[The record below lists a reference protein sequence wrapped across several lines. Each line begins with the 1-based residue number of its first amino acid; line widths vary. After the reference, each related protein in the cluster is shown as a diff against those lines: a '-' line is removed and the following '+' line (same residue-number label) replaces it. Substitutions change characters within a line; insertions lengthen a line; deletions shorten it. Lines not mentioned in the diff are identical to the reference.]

1 MNSKALIQK
10 NKHNNKNDST
20 INFMDNINLN
30 NNSSSIKMNTNL
42 KIPISIN
49 KKLKSIFKYA
59 LNEIGIDIMNP
70 KNFID
75 ELLNMYLQEEN
86 LIQETKEHRTK
97 VENFVKTFIYL
108 LVNWKFSFLENA
120 FDVKE
125 NILKLLLKKQIFK
138 CNYLNNST
146 IEEYKKNEKLQ
157 ERNLFVIYN
166 VIKSIEYKYNIE
178 IVGIESYQKQ
188 EINGYSLEI
197 KFHWFIKFVDY
208 FIILYLSDDSI
219 IPFSHFINEK
229 KLRELIEI
237 FDKDKNFNLSYFF
250 NLENADKFKRKIIYI
265 VENVIYNLIF
275 YVILLNILI
284 MK

>member
-157 ERNLFVIYN
+157 DRNLFVIYN
-166 VIKSIEYKYNIE
+166 VIKSIEYKYNIP
-178 IVGIESYQKQ
+178 IVGIENYQSNK
-188 EINGYSLEI
+188 ENVYSLEI

-229 KLRELIEI
+229 KLRELIET

-250 NLENADKFKRKIIYI
+250 NQENADKFKRKIIYI
-265 VENVIYNLIF
+265 VENVIYNLI
-275 YVILLNILI
+275 NN
-284 MK
+284 K

>member
-1 MNSKALIQK
+1 MNNKALIQK

-166 VIKSIEYKYNIE
+166 VIKM
-178 IVGIESYQKQ
+178 V
-188 EINGYSLEI
+188 
-197 KFHWFIKFVDY
+197 
-208 FIILYLSDDSI
+208 
-219 IPFSHFINEK
+219 
-229 KLRELIEI
+229 
-237 FDKDKNFNLSYFF
+237 
-250 NLENADKFKRKIIYI
+250 
-265 VENVIYNLIF
+265 
-275 YVILLNILI
+275 
-284 MK
+284 

>member
-1 MNSKALIQK
+1 MNNKALIQK

-30 NNSSSIKMNTNL
+30 NNSSSNKMNTNL

-146 IEEYKKNEKLQ
+146 IEEYKINEKLQ

-166 VIKSIEYKYNIE
+166 VIKSIEYKYNIP
-178 IVGIESYQKQ
+178 IVGIENYQSNK
-188 EINGYSLEI
+188 ENVYSLEI

-229 KLRELIEI
+229 KLRELIET
-237 FDKDKNFNLSYFF
+237 FDKDKNFNLSFFF
-250 NLENADKFKRKIIYI
+250 NQENADKFKRKIIYI
-265 VENVIYNLIF
+265 VENVIYNLI
-275 YVILLNILI
+275 NN
-284 MK
+284 K

>member
-1 MNSKALIQK
+1 MNNKALIQK

-86 LIQETKEHRTK
+86 LIQETKEHRTR

-157 ERNLFVIYN
+157 VRNLFVIYN
-166 VIKSIEYKYNIE
+166 VIKSIEYKYNIP
-178 IVGIESYQKQ
+178 IVGIENYQSNK
-188 EINGYSLEI
+188 ENDYSLEV
-197 KFHWFIKFVDY
+197 KFHWFIKFVDF

-219 IPFSHFINEK
+219 IPFSHFVNEK
-229 KLRELIEI
+229 KLRELIEA
-237 FDKDKNFNLSYFF
+237 FDVNKNYNLSYFF
-250 NLENADKFKRKIIYI
+250 NQENSEKFKNKIIYI
-265 VENVIYNLIF
+265 VENVIYNLI
-275 YVILLNILI
+275 NN
-284 MK
+284 K

>member
-1 MNSKALIQK
+1 MIIQK
-10 NKHNNKNDST
+10 NKHNNKIDST
-20 INFMDNINLN
+20 INFFDNINLN

-166 VIKSIEYKYNIE
+166 VIKSIEYKYNIP
-178 IVGIESYQKQ
+178 IVGIENYQSNK
-188 EINGYSLEI
+188 ENVYSLEI

-229 KLRELIEI
+229 KLRELIET

-250 NLENADKFKRKIIYI
+250 NQENADKFKRKIIYI
-265 VENVIYNLIF
+265 VENVIYNLI
-275 YVILLNILI
+275 NN
-284 MK
+284 K

>member
-1 MNSKALIQK
+1 MNNKTLIQK
-10 NKHNNKNDST
+10 NKHNNKIDST
-20 INFMDNINLN
+20 INFIDNVNLN
-30 NNSSSIKMNTNL
+30 NNNSSIKMNTNL

-86 LIQETKEHRTK
+86 LIQETKEHRTR

-157 ERNLFVIYN
+157 VRNLFVIYN
-166 VIKSIEYKYNIE
+166 VIKSIEYKYNIP
-178 IVGIESYQKQ
+178 IVGIENYQSNK
-188 EINGYSLEI
+188 ENDYSLEV
-197 KFHWFIKFVDY
+197 KFHWFIKFVDF

-219 IPFSHFINEK
+219 IPFSHFVNEK
-229 KLRELIEI
+229 KLRELIEA
-237 FDKDKNFNLSYFF
+237 FDVNKNYNLSYFF
-250 NLENADKFKRKIIYI
+250 NQENSEKFKNKIIYI
-265 VENVIYNLIF
+265 VENVIYNLI
-275 YVILLNILI
+275 NN
-284 MK
+284 K

>member
-1 MNSKALIQK
+1 MNNKALIQK

-20 INFMDNINLN
+20 INLIDNVNHN
-30 NNSSSIKMNTNL
+30 NNSSSIKINTNL

-59 LNEIGIDIMNP
+59 LNEMGIDIMNP

-86 LIQETKEHRTK
+86 LIQETKEHRTR

-157 ERNLFVIYN
+157 VRNLFVIYN
-166 VIKSIEYKYNIE
+166 VIKSIEYKYNIP
-178 IVGIESYQKQ
+178 IVGIENYQSNK
-188 EINGYSLEI
+188 ENDYSLEV
-197 KFHWFIKFVDY
+197 KFHWFIKFVDF

-219 IPFSHFINEK
+219 IPFSHFVNEK
-229 KLRELIEI
+229 KLRELIEA
-237 FDKDKNFNLSYFF
+237 FDVNKNYNLSYFF
-250 NLENADKFKRKIIYI
+250 NQENSEKFKNKIIYI
-265 VENVIYNLIF
+265 VENVIYNLI
-275 YVILLNILI
+275 NN
-284 MK
+284 K

>member
-1 MNSKALIQK
+1 MNNKTLIQK
-10 NKHNNKNDST
+10 NRHNNKNDSM
-20 INFMDNINLN
+20 INVIDNINKN
-30 NNSSSIKMNTNL
+30 NSSIKMNPNNL

-86 LIQETKEHRTK
+86 LIQETKEHRTR

-108 LVNWKFSFLENA
+108 LVNWKFSLLEKA

-146 IEEYKKNEKLQ
+146 IEEYKKKEKLQ
-157 ERNLFVIYN
+157 VRNLFVIYN
-166 VIKSIEYKYNIE
+166 VIKSIEYKYNIP
-178 IVGIESYQKQ
+178 IVGIENYQNHK
-188 EINGYSLEI
+188 ENDYSLEV

-229 KLRELIEI
+229 KLRDLIET

-250 NLENADKFKRKIIYI
+250 YQENGEKFKRKIIYI
-265 VENVIYNLIF
+265 VENVIYNLI
-275 YVILLNILI
+275 NN
-284 MK
+284 K

>member
-1 MNSKALIQK
+1 MNNKALIQK

-20 INFMDNINLN
+20 INLIDNVNHN
-30 NNSSSIKMNTNL
+30 NNSSSIKINTNL

-86 LIQETKEHRTK
+86 LIQETKEHRTR

-157 ERNLFVIYN
+157 VRNLFVIYN
-166 VIKSIEYKYNIE
+166 VIKSIEYKYNIP
-178 IVGIESYQKQ
+178 IVGIENYQSNK
-188 EINGYSLEI
+188 ENVYSLEI

-229 KLRELIEI
+229 KLRELIET

-250 NLENADKFKRKIIYI
+250 NQENADKFKRKIIYI
-265 VENVIYNLIF
+265 VENVIYNLI
-275 YVILLNILI
+275 NN
-284 MK
+284 K

>member
-1 MNSKALIQK
+1 MNNKALIQK

-20 INFMDNINLN
+20 INLIDNVNHN
-30 NNSSSIKMNTNL
+30 NNSSSIKINTNL

-86 LIQETKEHRTK
+86 LIQETKEHRTR

-146 IEEYKKNEKLQ
+146 IEEYKKNEKLIV
-157 ERNLFVIYN
+157 RNLFVIYN
-166 VIKSIEYKYNIE
+166 VIKSIEYKYNIP
-178 IVGIESYQKQ
+178 IVGIENYQSNK
-188 EINGYSLEI
+188 ENHYSLEV
-197 KFHWFIKFVDY
+197 KFHWFIKFVDF

-219 IPFSHFINEK
+219 IPFSHFVNEK
-229 KLRELIEI
+229 KLRELIEA
-237 FDKDKNFNLSYFF
+237 FDVNKNYNLSYFF
-250 NLENADKFKRKIIYI
+250 NQENSEKFKNKIIYI
-265 VENVIYNLIF
+265 VENVIYNLI
-275 YVILLNILI
+275 NN
-284 MK
+284 K